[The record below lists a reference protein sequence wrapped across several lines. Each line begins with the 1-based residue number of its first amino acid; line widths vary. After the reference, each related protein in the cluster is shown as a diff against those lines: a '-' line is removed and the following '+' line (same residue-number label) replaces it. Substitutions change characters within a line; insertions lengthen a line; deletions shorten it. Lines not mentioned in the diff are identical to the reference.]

1 MEWWDTVENKFYLL
15 KLWKGVEMTRAM
27 GYQQL
32 NHLHVLYIQYQ
43 CRASKNRFSKPLLE
57 HQMF

>member
-43 CRASKNRFSKPLLE
+43 CRASKNRF
-57 HQMF
+57 FF